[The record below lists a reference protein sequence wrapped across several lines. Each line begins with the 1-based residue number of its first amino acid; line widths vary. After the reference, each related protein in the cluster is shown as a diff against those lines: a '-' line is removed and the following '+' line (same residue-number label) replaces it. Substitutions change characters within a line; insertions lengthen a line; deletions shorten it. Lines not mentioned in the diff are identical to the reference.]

1 MQNCGSKNYQYV
13 NKTLERTDNLVV
25 SNRLDLVSDCSDCDQ
40 SRGTMVHIATPKVR
54 NLCWLGAV
62 LMFGALPCL
71 HKIFK
76 SQFSWLES
84 NTKYPYFHTK
94 TLNLM
99 QN

>member
-1 MQNCGSKNYQYV
+1 VQNCGSKNYQYV

-54 NLCWLGAV
+54 NLCWLGTV

-71 HKIFK
+71 HKYLRVNFPGWNLTQNI
-76 SQFSWLES
+76 
-84 NTKYPYFHTK
+84 HTF
-94 TLNLM
+94 TPRP
-99 QN
+99 